1 MMSKNQKLFFPIL
14 FSIAREYIS
23 RTLKSCPNSREA
35 VGAKITATS
44 LSLGGTINKTAFGS
58 KRLLFLLLTEP
69 RVNHKLGCSYISCF
83 LYILIFMQINQDFKS
98 VLAL

>member
-69 RVNHKLGCSYISCF
+69 RVAHPLFFESFTIKIVASP
-83 LYILIFMQINQDFKS
+83 
-98 VLAL
+98 